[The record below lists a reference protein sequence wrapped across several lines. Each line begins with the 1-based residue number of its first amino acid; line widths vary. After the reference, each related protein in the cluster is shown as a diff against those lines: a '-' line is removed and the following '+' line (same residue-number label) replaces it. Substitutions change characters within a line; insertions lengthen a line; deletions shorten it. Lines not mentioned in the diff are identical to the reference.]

1 MGKNI
6 VGHGDEGVFL
16 AEHGSV
22 LTDEGQTV
30 NIGVYDDTEIE
41 SSLAHTAHDALQVL
55 LQGFGIVG
63 EVAVGLAVEYLV
75 VYAKGLEQ
83 SGKDDAAD
91 AVDGVHTDA
100 ETGLADGLTVDKLQV
115 EHALDMA
122 LVEGVVFDIFAQM
135 VHIGI
140 LEVLSLGNTEYLVA
154 ILLVEELSLA
164 VEQLEGI
171 PLAGVMGGGNDDA
184 AVGSAH
190 AHSQFGGGGGG
201 ESDIDDVVAIA
212 HEGTADHI
220 LDHLAGNAGVT
231 ANDNAAAGFS
241 PLSLSP
247 LSSFLSPLNKGS
259 IGGYKLHDVQWIQ
272 RIAGRASDRTT
283 DARY

>member
-1 MGKNI
+1 
-6 VGHGDEGVFL
+6 
-16 AEHGSV
+16 
-22 LTDEGQTV
+22 
-30 NIGVYDDTEIE
+30 
-41 SSLAHTAHDALQVL
+41 
-55 LQGFGIVG
+55 
-63 EVAVGLAVEYLV
+63 
-75 VYAKGLEQ
+75 
-83 SGKDDAAD
+83 
-91 AVDGVHTDA
+91 
-100 ETGLADGLTVDKLQV
+100 
-115 EHALDMA
+115 MA

-140 LEVLSLGNTEYLVA
+140 LEVFCLSNTEYLVA
-154 ILLVEELSLA
+154 VLLVEELSLA

-171 PLAGVMGGGNDDA
+171 PLAGVMGSGNDDA

-190 AHSQFGGGGGG
+190 AYSQFGGGSGG

-212 HEGTADHI
+212 HEGTADHV
-220 LDHLAGNAGVT
+220 LDHLAGDAGVT
-231 ANDNAAAGFS
+231 ANDNAAAGV
-241 PLSLSP
+241 SP